1 MKTTAAVL
9 YTHKNPLI
17 IEELDLAA
25 PQHGEVLVEIKAAGI
40 CHSDLSVLQGVFSM
54 PPLPCVPGHEGAGI
68 VREIGP
74 GVDRVKVGDH
84 VVLVWVP
91 RCGQCYYCLH
101 DQPYLCLLRDKT
113 RAGAMPD
120 GTHRLTKEGKP
131 IFNMVGVGSF
141 NRFNVISQTCL
152 LPIDHDIPFEI
163 AALVG
168 CGVMTGVGAV
178 INTARVRPGSSVAVL
193 GIGGVGVNV
202 IQGAVLAG
210 ATKIIAIDV
219 LDSKLEIAD
228 RFGATHTINADS
240 PDIQATVMELTG
252 GIGVDYS
259 FEMVGLAR
267 TAQLASSLIRR
278 GGTTVFVGLSTIE
291 EKLAM
296 PIPELLVMEKK
307 LLGCYYGSSN
317 LNTDLITLLD
327 LYKLG
332 RLKVAELITARY
344 TLEEINQGFD
354 DLISGKNL
362 RGVVLM

>member
-1 MKTTAAVL
+1 M
-9 YTHKNPLI
+9 
-17 IEELDLAA
+17 
-25 PQHGEVLVEIKAAGI
+25 
-40 CHSDLSVLQGVFSM
+40 
-54 PPLPCVPGHEGAGI
+54 
-68 VREIGP
+68 
-74 GVDRVKVGDH
+74 
-84 VVLVWVP
+84 
-91 RCGQCYYCLH
+91 
-101 DQPYLCLLRDKT
+101 
-113 RAGAMPD
+113 
-120 GTHRLTKEGKP
+120 
-131 IFNMVGVGSF
+131 
-141 NRFNVISQTCL
+141 
-152 LPIDHDIPFEI
+152 
-163 AALVG
+163 
-168 CGVMTGVGAV
+168 
-178 INTARVRPGSSVAVL
+178 RPGSSVAVL
-193 GIGGVGVNV
+193 GVGGVGVNV

-210 ATKIIAIDV
+210 ATKIIAIDM
-219 LDSKLEIAD
+219 LDSKLEMAK
-228 RFGATHTINADS
+228 RFGATQTINAGSADV
-240 PDIQATVMELTG
+240 QTTVMELTG

-259 FEMVGLAR
+259 FEVVGTAR
-267 TAQLASSLIRR
+267 TAQLAGSLIRR